1 MSPAQDVEPAALLA
15 RIEELEARIAFQEQT
30 LSELNDA
37 LGATRL
43 EAQRHADL
51 LRRLL
56 DELRLQRGSLHDDPS
71 HEPPPPHY

>member
-1 MSPAQDVEPAALLA
+1 MTAVAGTDTTALLA
-15 RIEELEARIAFQEQT
+15 RIEELEARVAFQEQT

-37 LGATRL
+37 LSATRL

-56 DELRLQRGSLHDDPS
+56 DELRLQRGSLYADPAD
-71 HEPPPPHY
+71 EPPPPHY